1 MEETSLMAYKEIEPT
16 LGERQKEV
24 YLAIKS
30 LVETDNLLLSRYLR
44 LPINSITPRV
54 LELRKLGLVK
64 KVRVGK
70 SIVTNRNVNFWG
82 LK

>member
-70 SIVTNRNVNFWG
+70 SIVTNRNVNFWW